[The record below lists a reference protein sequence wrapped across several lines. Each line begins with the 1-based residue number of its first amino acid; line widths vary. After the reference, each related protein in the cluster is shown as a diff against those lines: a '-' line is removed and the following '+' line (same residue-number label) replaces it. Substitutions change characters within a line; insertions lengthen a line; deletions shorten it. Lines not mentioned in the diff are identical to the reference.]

1 MAHTKSGG
9 STNNLRD
16 SQPKYRGVKLSDGQ
30 KAIPGNILYR
40 QTGTRVLA
48 GVGVKQ
54 GRDYTLFAIKAG
66 IVKFTEKRKTKFDG
80 SVTKRK
86 VVSVV

>member
-30 KAIPGNILYR
+30 EARPGSILYR
-40 QTGTRVLA
+40 QTGSRVLA
-48 GVGVKQ
+48 GEGVKQ
-54 GRDYTLFAIKAG
+54 GRDFTLFAIKKG
-66 IVKFTEKRKTKFDG
+66 IVKFTERRKMNFNG

-86 VVSVV
+86 VISVV